1 MKALTLPTE
10 LRSHDETISYPFSG
24 VLVLL
29 IPLYLAKQWL
39 ALLTNGGSY
48 MLICHNG
55 SAATS
60 TVNFAIS

>member
-1 MKALTLPTE
+1 
-10 LRSHDETISYPFSG
+10 
-24 VLVLL
+24 L